1 MASLVD
7 EKLAEGEAALSKRL
21 NSIELARRF
30 PVKGGVVRPPETNWF
45 KSIKPAGKNGAGP
58 GEMGWT

>member
-1 MASLVD
+1 MASLVN
-7 EKLAEGEAALSKRL
+7 KKPAEGETAPGKLL

-45 KSIKPAGKNGAGP
+45 KSIKPAGKNGTGH
-58 GEMGWT
+58 GEMG

>member
-1 MASLVD
+1 MASVID
-7 EKLAEGEAALSKRL
+7 KKLADGKTALSKLL

-45 KSIKPAGKNGAGP
+45 ESIKPARKDGAGP
-58 GEMGWT
+58 

>member
-21 NSIELARRF
+21 NSIELVRRF
-30 PVKGGVVRPPETNWF
+30 PVQGGVVKPPETNWF
-45 KSIKPAGKNGAGP
+45 KSIKPACKDGAGP
-58 GEMGWT
+58 GEMG